1 MILIVVEKIA
11 PPVRDVRL
19 SSRDCS
25 HARLPRFSD
34 RVAVANKGKSS
45 ANEKRDHIWW
55 DEARS
60 AKFFI
65 VEME

>member
-1 MILIVVEKIA
+1 MKLIVVEK
-11 PPVRDVRL
+11 L
-19 SSRDCS
+19 
-25 HARLPRFSD
+25 RLPSGMSNSPRATTATHTCCDSVIALLCEQG
-34 RVAVANKGKSS
+34 RCSMH
-45 ANEKRDHIWW
+45 EKRDHIWW